1 MANTYVENNKT
12 MSTYNLSWPPVA
24 YISLFFMLLA
34 QTVVAVET
42 VLGFGVHLIIYL
54 YVQSLENLTSALKTA
69 DTCIMPVVPTMYLL
83 APVRLRCHMI
93 LMNLHLC
100 CM

>member
-42 VLGFGVHLIIYL
+42 EYWALVC
-54 YVQSLENLTSALKTA
+54 TS
-69 DTCIMPVVPTMYLL
+69 
-83 APVRLRCHMI
+83 
-93 LMNLHLC
+93 
-100 CM
+100 